1 MLFPQ
6 LPFQTTMFQH
16 ERLVGC
22 WVQKSQTQLQ
32 IHPLIIVE
40 MKWEQ
45 VQDDGIG
52 IGKISWWLSSLLFCP
67 EPNGQKIVVWN
78 QWHRP
83 DPGGKVR
90 QPKLLRMIKW
100 YKMAQPCCNAWCKMA
115 QPCCNTLNQFD
126 GNSSVRR
133 IPNEQQQKIRQG
145 GQKPCHC
152 SNQRGGILKSWAQ
165 LGSCW
170 DGLRL
175 SFLNFKRIYVEGNP
189 TEIVISWAM
198 LFAWQC
204 VSKHKAMKT
213 NFGTL
218 GPCLT
223 TASGPS
229 LLHQKMTADN

>member
-16 ERLVGC
+16 ERLVRC

-32 IHPLIIVE
+32 IHPFIIVE

-100 YKMAQPCCNAWCKMA
+100 YKMAKPCCF
-115 QPCCNTLNQFD
+115 TLNESD
-126 GNSSVRR
+126 GNSSVCS
-133 IPNEQQQKIRQG
+133 IPNDAAA
-145 GQKPCHC
+145 
-152 SNQRGGILKSWAQ
+152 KSSAGRAEALPLFESAWWHFQ
-165 LGSCW
+165 MSGPVGVL
-170 DGLRL
+170 LRWTEIE
-175 SFLNFKRIYVEGNP
+175 FFKFKRI
-189 TEIVISWAM
+189 
-198 LFAWQC
+198 
-204 VSKHKAMKT
+204 
-213 NFGTL
+213 
-218 GPCLT
+218 
-223 TASGPS
+223 
-229 LLHQKMTADN
+229 